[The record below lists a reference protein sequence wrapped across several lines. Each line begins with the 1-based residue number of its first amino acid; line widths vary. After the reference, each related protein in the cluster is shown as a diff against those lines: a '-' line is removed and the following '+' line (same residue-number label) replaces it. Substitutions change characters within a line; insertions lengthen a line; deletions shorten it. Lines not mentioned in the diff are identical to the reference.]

1 MNTPKVQ
8 HSLLVDV
15 SHLNISIEQQI
26 ILQDVHLKVHRDE
39 IVTLIGPNGAGKST
53 LVKAVLGLITP
64 NSGVVYKR
72 PGLRM
77 GYMPQKLLIEPYMP
91 LSVLRFLELAPLK
104 SSLKDIIEELG
115 IKRLLSSPMQA
126 ISGGEAQRVL
136 LARALLSHPELLVLD
151 EPAQGVDVV
160 GQQELYQLI
169 IRIRDRW
176 RCGILMVSHD
186 LHMVMAGT
194 DSVICLNKHVCCSGL
209 PGTVSQH
216 PEFIKLFGEQEPLGL
231 AMYTHSHNH
240 RHDDLGGDGCP

>member
-1 MNTPKVQ
+1 MNTPNVQ
-8 HSLLVDV
+8 HSLLIDV

-26 ILQDVHLKVHRDE
+26 ILQDIHLKVHRGE

-53 LVKAVLGLITP
+53 LVKAVLGLIAP

-104 SSLKDIIEELG
+104 SSLEDIIEELG

-216 PEFIKLFGEQEPLGL
+216 PEFLKLFGAQEPTGL

-240 RHDDLGGDGCP
+240 RHDLGGDVCP

>member
-1 MNTPKVQ
+1 MNTPNI
-8 HSLLVDV
+8 HDSLLVDV
-15 SHLNISIEQQI
+15 SHLDISIEQQV
-26 ILQDVHLKVHRDE
+26 ILQDIRLQVHKDE

-53 LVKAVLGLITP
+53 LVKAVLGLIQPTR
-64 NSGVVYKR
+64 GTIYKK

-104 SSLKDIIEELG
+104 SSLDAIVEELG
-115 IKRLLSSPMQA
+115 IRHLLSSPMQS
-126 ISGGEAQRVL
+126 ISGGESQRVL
-136 LARALLSHPELLVLD
+136 MARALLSHPELLVLD
-151 EPAQGVDVV
+151 EPAQGVDVA

-169 IRIRDRW
+169 IRIRDR
-176 RCGILMVSHD
+176 RQCGILMVSHD

-216 PEFIKLFGEQEPLGL
+216 PEFLKLFGAQEPVGL

-240 RHDDLGGDGCP
+240 RHDLGGDICP

>member
-1 MNTPKVQ
+1 MNTPNVQ
-8 HSLLVDV
+8 HSLLIDV

-26 ILQDVHLKVHRDE
+26 ILQDIHLKVHRGE

-53 LVKAVLGLITP
+53 LVKAVLGLIAP

-104 SSLKDIIEELG
+104 SSLEDIIEELG
-115 IKRLLSSPMQA
+115 IKRLLSSPMQS

-209 PGTVSQH
+209 PSAVSRH
-216 PEFIKLFGEQEPLGL
+216 PEFIKLFGGEEPVGL

-240 RHDDLGGDGCP
+240 RHDLGGDVCP

>member
-1 MNTPKVQ
+1 MNTPNVQ
-8 HSLLVDV
+8 DSLLIDV
-15 SHLNISIEQQI
+15 SHLNISIKQQV
-26 ILQDVHLKVHRDE
+26 ILQDIHLQVHQDE

-53 LVKAVLGLITP
+53 LVQAVLGLIHPT
-64 NSGVVYKR
+64 SGVVYKKS
-72 PGLRM
+72 GLRM

-91 LSVLRFLELAPLK
+91 LSVMRFLALAPLK
-104 SSLKDIIEELG
+104 SSLDEIVEELG
-115 IKRLLSSPMQA
+115 IRHLLSSPMQA

-151 EPAQGVDVV
+151 EPAQGVDVI

-216 PEFIKLFGEQEPLGL
+216 PEFLKLFGAQEPVGL

-240 RHDDLGGDGCP
+240 RHDLGGDVCP